1 MTKDTKI
8 VARPGLNGRPVE
20 DWLRALAAN
29 KVPSKAVHHVLDA
42 VITNPELASYASTSE
57 MAGASGV
64 NVATVTRSA
73 QSFGFSGWPEWRQE
87 IRARYLGLLSAPEL
101 AVVHEAS
108 STQAPFDATIGK
120 HIEHLAAMKRAI
132 DRSVILDFA
141 KAISSAK
148 RRLIVASGSFAAV
161 GRTLAHHAGV
171 AGYRCE
177 VLDDTV
183 VLTNALADLTDRD
196 VLIPI
201 TFWRLYNSSIAAAR
215 EAKRRGAPVYLISD
229 QLVSPIAELADRIL
243 VVPSEGASFFPSIVP
258 SLSIVESVCA
268 QLVKLDPERSAKAIA
283 AAEKQWQE
291 FDLLHFNSPKFQP

>member
-1 MTKDTKI
+1 
-8 VARPGLNGRPVE
+8 
-20 DWLRALAAN
+20 
-29 KVPSKAVHHVLDA
+29 
-42 VITNPELASYASTSE
+42 
-57 MAGASGV
+57 
-64 NVATVTRSA
+64 
-73 QSFGFSGWPEWRQE
+73 
-87 IRARYLGLLSAPEL
+87 
-101 AVVHEAS
+101 
-108 STQAPFDATIGK
+108 
-120 HIEHLAAMKRAI
+120 MKRAI
-132 DRSVILDFA
+132 NRSIILDFA

-177 VLDDTV
+177 VLDDAV

-196 VLIPI
+196 VVVPI

-258 SLSIVESVCA
+258 GLSIVESVCA
-268 QLVKLDPERSAKAIA
+268 QLVQLDPERSAKAIA

-291 FDLLHFNSPKFQP
+291 FDLLHFNSSKFQP